1 MKKPKPKKQCSAIV
15 LLIAF
20 LINTGQASWADSFE
34 PSSTPEETRQ
44 QHRNLPTEDIWW
56 TEYGPNML
64 WNFKNLHQIFP
75 TAQVYRNGPVKQLT
89 RNANSSIG
97 NFEVQTPKGK
107 LPFSEFIKSEHSTT
121 MGVVILHK
129 GEIAFESYPRMQ
141 DYEKPIY
148 WSVAKAIVGT
158 LVRILEERDLV
169 DVTKPIESYLPE
181 LKDSVLAGTPVRHIL
196 DMANGLDCADDYD
209 NKESCYYKYSVTIG
223 DGYSADK
230 PTQNPYEFVA
240 SMKAER
246 QTEPGRIYSYSG
258 VNTFVLAWLV
268 EEVTGMSFQDALTKE
283 IWWRIGAESDAAYI
297 APVQGIP
304 MTHGGF
310 LSKIR
315 DLARFGLLFTP
326 SQSKVTTEPI
336 ISQEHVD
343 FLLTQGNPELIK
355 NAGLDYLI
363 NSGVKYNLYQWDA
376 IHRNGTLYKGGW
388 AGQGLIINPSW
399 DVVAVFTSYYKDDAQ
414 SEIPLTPVMFQLLN
428 TVYGSSKE

>member
-1 MKKPKPKKQCSAIV
+1 MNKQNPKQLYWIIA
-15 LLIAF
+15 LLMMI
-20 LINTGQASWADSFE
+20 LIPANQPSWADSFE
-34 PSSTPEETRQ
+34 PSSTADQTRQ
-44 QHRNLPTEDIWW
+44 QHKRLATNDIWW
-56 TEYGPNML
+56 TVYGPDML

-75 TAQVYRNGPVKQLT
+75 TAQVYRSGPESNLNERVDPL
-89 RNANSSIG
+89 IG
-97 NFEVQTPKGK
+97 NFKVETPEGK
-107 LPFSEFIKSEHSTT
+107 LPFSEFINSEHSTT
-121 MGVVILHK
+121 MGVIVLHK

-141 DYEKPIY
+141 HYEKPIY

-158 LVRILEERDLV
+158 LVRILEERGLV
-169 DVTKPIESYLPE
+169 DVTKPIDTYLPE
-181 LKDSVLAGTPVRHIL
+181 LENSVLAGTSVRNIL

-209 NKESCYYKYSVTIG
+209 DKSSCYYRYSVTIG
-223 DGYSADK
+223 DGYSK
-230 PTQNPYEFVA
+230 NRPTQNPYEFVA
-240 SMKAER
+240 NLKAER
-246 QTEPGRIYSYSG
+246 LTEPGKAYSYSG

-268 EEVTGMSFQDALTKE
+268 EELTGMPFHDALTKE

-297 APVQGIP
+297 APIQGIP

-326 SQSKVTTEPI
+326 SQSKVTSEPI

-343 FLLTQGNPELIK
+343 FLLTQGNPDLIK

-363 NSGVKYNLYQWDA
+363 NSGVKYNLYQWDT

-388 AGQGLIINPSW
+388 AGQGLIINPKW

-414 SEIPLTPVMFQLLN
+414 SEMPLTPVMFQLLN
-428 TVYGSSKE
+428 EIYGSED

>member
-1 MKKPKPKKQCSAIV
+1 MCIR
-15 LLIAF
+15 
-20 LINTGQASWADSFE
+20 D
-34 PSSTPEETRQ
+34 R
-44 QHRNLPTEDIWW
+44 
-56 TEYGPNML
+56 
-64 WNFKNLHQIFP
+64 
-75 TAQVYRNGPVKQLT
+75 VYRNGPVKQLT
-89 RNANSSIG
+89 RNVNSSIG

-121 MGVVILHK
+121 MGVVILHR

-158 LVRILEERDLV
+158 LVRILEERDLI

-181 LKDSVLAGTPVRHIL
+181 LKDSVLAGTSVRDIL

-209 NKESCYYKYSVTIG
+209 NKESCYYRYSVTIG
-223 DGYSADK
+223 DGYSADM
-230 PTQNPYEFVA
+230 PTHNPYEFVA
-240 SMKAER
+240 RMKAER
-246 QTEPGRIYSYSG
+246 QAEPGKVYSYSG

-326 SQSKVTTEPI
+326 SQSKVTTDPI
-336 ISQEHVD
+336 ISREHVD
-343 FLLTQGNPELIK
+343 FLLTQGNPALIK

-363 NSGVKYNLYQWDA
+363 SSGVKYNLYQWDA

-399 DVVAVFTSYYKDDAQ
+399 DLVAVFTSYYKDDAQ